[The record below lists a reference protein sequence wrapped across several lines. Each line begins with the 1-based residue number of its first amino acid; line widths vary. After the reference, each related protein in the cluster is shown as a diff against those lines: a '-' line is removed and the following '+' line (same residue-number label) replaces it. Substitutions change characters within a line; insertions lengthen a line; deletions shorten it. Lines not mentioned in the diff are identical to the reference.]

1 MPVGWRSILTMLL
14 IGAVAFLVTAAVALF
29 IPWLPEQASKE
40 REGIDLTFWLATWI
54 CIAIFAVVAAVI
66 GYAFLRFRAG
76 PDDDSDG
83 PPIHG
88 HTGLE
93 IAWTAVPFVL
103 VVALGIVSAV
113 VLTQND
119 KARGSNPNA
128 VSVTAQQFA
137 WWFEHPNGVG
147 SGTLRVPVDRSTVL
161 TLHARDVIHSFWVP
175 EFGQKRDAVP
185 GIETRLV
192 ITPTRTGTFDVICT
206 ELCGLGH
213 SLMRTKVIVMAQREY
228 DRWLREGEREAA
240 QPADGAAV
248 FQEAGCGACHAF
260 APTGSTAQIG
270 PPLDGLPDD
279 ADFVRQS
286 IVDPNAEITQGYQAG
301 VMPQTFGDSLSDQQL
316 DALVQYL
323 LGESS

>member
-1 MPVGWRSILTMLL
+1 MRRGSVLTMLL
-14 IGAVAFLVTAAVALF
+14 IGAVAFLATAAVALF
-29 IPWLPEQASKE
+29 IPWLPEQVSRE

-54 CIAIFAVVAAVI
+54 CIAIFAIVVAVI
-66 GYAFLRFRAG
+66 GYAVLKFRAA

-119 KARGSNPNA
+119 RARGANPNQ
-128 VSVTAQQFA
+128 VGVLAQQFT
-137 WWFEHPNGVG
+137 WQFEHPNGVVA
-147 SGTLRVPVDRSTVL
+147 GTLRIPVGRSTVL
-161 TLHARDVIHSFWVP
+161 TMRARDVIHSFWVP
-175 EFGQKRDAVP
+175 EFGQKKDVVP

-192 ITPTRTGTFDVICT
+192 ITPKRTGSFDVMCT

-213 SLMRTKVIVMAQREY
+213 ALMRSKVEVMSQAEY
-228 DRWLREGEREAA
+228 ARWLEEGEGEAPEA
-240 QPADGAAV
+240 VGGEAV
-248 FQEAGCGACHAF
+248 FQEAGCGGCHAF
-260 APTGSTAQIG
+260 APAGTSAQVG
-270 PPLDGLPDD
+270 PPLDDLP
-279 ADFVRQS
+279 ADEEFVRRS
-286 IVDPNAEITQGYQAG
+286 IVDPDAEVAEGFQAG
-301 VMPQTFGDSLSDQQL
+301 VMPGDYEERLSEEQL

-323 LGESS
+323 LEGSG

>member
-1 MPVGWRSILTMLL
+1 MLL

-29 IPWLPEQASKE
+29 IPWLPVQASKE

-66 GYAFLRFRAG
+66 GYSFLKFRVQ
-76 PDDDSDG
+76 PDDDTDG

-103 VVALGIVSAV
+103 VVVLGITSAV

-119 KARGSNPNA
+119 KARGSNANN

-137 WWFEHPNGVG
+137 WTFEHPNGVE
-147 SGTLRVPVDRSTVL
+147 SGTLRIPVGRSTVL
-161 TLHARDVIHSFWVP
+161 TLHAKDVIHSFWVP

-185 GIETRLV
+185 GLETRLV
-192 ITPTRTGTFDVICT
+192 ITPTRTGTFPVICT

-213 SLMRTKVIVMAQREY
+213 ALMRTYVIVMPQAGYQ
-228 DRWLREGEREAA
+228 RWL
-240 QPADGAAV
+240 
-248 FQEAGCGACHAF
+248 
-260 APTGSTAQIG
+260 S
-270 PPLDGLPDD
+270 
-279 ADFVRQS
+279 
-286 IVDPNAEITQGYQAG
+286 QG
-301 VMPQTFGDSLSDQQL
+301 QQ
-316 DALVQYL
+316 
-323 LGESS
+323 